1 MNHELVVRGGTVV
14 TAADSVRADV
24 GVDGGRIAAIEPSL
38 APGRR
43 EIDATGLLV
52 LPGGVDVHTH
62 LDAEVGGV
70 RSVDDFESGTMAAAC
85 GGVTTICD
93 YAWQARGQT
102 LTSAVE
108 AWKAK
113 AAGRAHIDYG
123 FHVIVSDGS
132 EGTLAEIPRL
142 VDIGYPSLKVFMI
155 NEFGI
160 GDDALVRVLD
170 AARKAGAVVNVH
182 AENGDM
188 LDHCTRTLLAAGR
201 HDPRYY
207 AQSRPTLAEAEAT
220 RRAID
225 YAALVDAE
233 IYIVHLSCA
242 DALEAVSAARRR
254 GLRVWAETRPIYLAL
269 TEERYEI
276 GGTEAAK
283 FVGAPPL
290 RTARD
295 QAALWDGLRAGDIQA
310 IGSDNTSWTV
320 EQKAAGAQDFTKVPY
335 GVPGLETEMPV
346 IYSEGVSRGRIP
358 LQTFVAAFSTNPAR
372 IFGLYPQKGTIAV
385 GSDADLVLFDPA
397 RAGIVDERR
406 LHSRAG
412 YDPFNG
418 FALQGLLV
426 LTLARGEVIARDGQF
441 VGQLGRG
448 RHLLRHRS
456 HTGA

>member
-201 HDPRYY
+201 HDP
-207 AQSRPTLAEAEAT
+207 
-220 RRAID
+220 
-225 YAALVDAE
+225 
-233 IYIVHLSCA
+233 
-242 DALEAVSAARRR
+242 
-254 GLRVWAETRPIYLAL
+254 
-269 TEERYEI
+269 
-276 GGTEAAK
+276 
-283 FVGAPPL
+283 
-290 RTARD
+290 
-295 QAALWDGLRAGDIQA
+295 
-310 IGSDNTSWTV
+310 
-320 EQKAAGAQDFTKVPY
+320 
-335 GVPGLETEMPV
+335 
-346 IYSEGVSRGRIP
+346 
-358 LQTFVAAFSTNPAR
+358 
-372 IFGLYPQKGTIAV
+372 
-385 GSDADLVLFDPA
+385 
-397 RAGIVDERR
+397 
-406 LHSRAG
+406 
-412 YDPFNG
+412 
-418 FALQGLLV
+418 
-426 LTLARGEVIARDGQF
+426 
-441 VGQLGRG
+441 
-448 RHLLRHRS
+448 
-456 HTGA
+456 